1 LLGGYT
7 HIGLIV
13 ILYHIN
19 LVELWILGALD
30 EVIGFITSGSIG
42 GLPPIVVMIIPFILG
57 LIVGYLAHKMLKVA
71 IIAAI
76 ILVVVSYFGFFGLSL
91 NALQDVSNTYGPIAV
106 QYGTLL
112 IGILPLGIGFIVGA
126 IIGFIFS

>member
-1 LLGGYT
+1 LGVLED
-7 HIGLIV
+7 IF
-13 ILYHIN
+13 
-19 LVELWILGALD
+19 
-30 EVIGFITSGSIG
+30 GFITSGSIG
-42 GLPPIVVMIIPFILG
+42 GLPPIVVMILPFVIG
-57 LIVGYLAHKMLKVA
+57 LVVGYLVHKMLKIA

-91 NALQDVSNTYGPIAV
+91 GALKDLADTYGPIAI

-112 IGILPLGIGFIVGA
+112 IGILPLGLGFIVGL

>member
-1 LLGGYT
+1 M
-7 HIGLIV
+7 
-13 ILYHIN
+13 
-19 LVELWILGALD
+19 GAIED
-30 EVIGFITSGSIG
+30 VFGFITSGSIG

-57 LIVGYLAHKMLKVA
+57 LVVGYLVHKMLKIA

-91 NALQDVSNTYGPIAV
+91 GALKDISDTYGPIAV

-112 IGILPLGIGFIVGA
+112 IGILPLGIGFIVGL
-126 IIGFIFS
+126 IIGFIF

>member
-1 LLGGYT
+1 M
-7 HIGLIV
+7 
-13 ILYHIN
+13 
-19 LVELWILGALD
+19 GAIED
-30 EVIGFITSGSIG
+30 VFGFITSGSIG

-57 LIVGYLAHKMLKVA
+57 LVVGYLVHKMLKIA

-91 NALQDVSNTYGPIAV
+91 GALKDLSDTYGPIAV

-112 IGILPLGIGFIVGA
+112 IGILPLGIGFIVGL